1 MKKGVVKF
9 FNPSQKFGFI
19 TSLEEKQD
27 YYVHAKDLLTPPV
40 KEGDLVV
47 FELMATKRGMKA
59 VKVSK
64 EELSA

>member
-19 TSLEEKQD
+19 TCPEDNQD
-27 YYVHAKDLLTPPV
+27 YYVHAKDLLAPV

-47 FELMATKRGMKA
+47 FELLSSKRGLKA
-59 VKVSK
+59 VKVS
-64 EELSA
+64 LQ